1 MYKFLYKKKYIY
13 TCIFIYIY
21 MYVQYIR
28 IHNAPALPACNWSKA
43 RLVPPLGWTNG
54 YAQAKANPCASSSTT
69 IATSFSTSNNVLL
82 LPVKR
87 RSSPRTLARRE
98 KMRKLLARNKN
109 FALESRAIYGLS
121 IIVRHTRSH
130 IKLLKWY
137 SDIDLL
143 YSAYS
148 CQRAIKSRAG
158 NSNNPT
164 WSYIALRY
172 AFLWILYAQSN
183 LIALLSLFIIASLRS
198 HCLSGNH
205 RKKSCALRYT
215 VNEM

>member
-1 MYKFLYKKKYIY
+1 MRYGIFKCEPLRGHLPCTLLLHIVLYTYLCTNFCIRKNIYVHAFLY
-13 TCIFIYIY
+13 TYIY

-98 KMRKLLARNKN
+98 KMRKLLSLAIRILHWSLARSTAYRSSCVIRVRILNYWSGI
-109 FALESRAIYGLS
+109 AISIYCIRRTRANA
-121 IIVRHTRSH
+121 R
-130 IKLLKWY
+130 
-137 SDIDLL
+137 
-143 YSAYS
+143 
-148 CQRAIKSRAG
+148 
-158 NSNNPT
+158 
-164 WSYIALRY
+164 
-172 AFLWILYAQSN
+172 
-183 LIALLSLFIIASLRS
+183 
-198 HCLSGNH
+198 
-205 RKKSCALRYT
+205 
-215 VNEM
+215 